1 MRLLPALAAFALASC
16 STQAIIKADGT
27 KLVNNNFLSAGTMQ
41 VLPDGNVLMTGT
53 AEEAAKQL
61 GKYGSA
67 LIQAGLIGKG
77 LEAAKSVGNNALS
90 K

>member
-1 MRLLPALAAFALASC
+1 MKPLQILATLLLASC
-16 STQAIIKADGT
+16 STQAIIRADGT
-27 KLVNNNFLSAGTMQ
+27 RLVNNNFLSAGTMQ
-41 VLPDGNVLMTGT
+41 VMPDNSILMTGT